1 MILSKKDKEEL
12 ESAVKRH
19 PAKGPNFTRVHTE
32 TGSVYEFDF
41 DNHRVRRVNRTG
53 NFKNMRKDEQWL
65 QLVTNPQIV
74 VGQSMQFALMGV
86 ADDPEMVTFRITSYV
101 TKIV

>member
-1 MILSKKDKEEL
+1 MSYEEEL

-19 PAKGPNFTRVHTE
+19 PAKGPNFTRVYTE

-41 DNHRVRRVNRTG
+41 DNHRVRRTNSTG
-53 NFKNMRKDEQWL
+53 NFANMRKDAEWI

-74 VGQSMQFALMGV
+74 VGQSMTFCLAGV
-86 ADDPEMVTFRITSYV
+86 AEDPEIVTFRSTSYV